1 MPKPGVLKHFNP
13 IYRWRF
19 TKKMAE
25 LIDKEEGL
33 LKDFDID
40 ETTAN
45 KLIMKARESWFE
57 DDTNSGN
64 NNSNA

>member
-1 MPKPGVLKHFNP
+1 MAKNNVLTLNDFADLS
-13 IYRWRF
+13 
-19 TKKMAE
+19 TSE